1 MTLDHTSRWRGRGLA
16 VGTPEHFRWLNGI
29 AKWVLLLNL
38 LDGVFTLIW
47 VEYFGAGEKNVMLSD
62 LVHTSALMFML
73 VKLTLVS
80 LGILFLWRNRSNAF
94 AVICLFFAFFSYYL
108 VLLFHIQYSATVFL

>member
-1 MTLDHTSRWRGRGLA
+1 MHETASPGRSRGL
-16 VGTPEHFRWLNGI
+16 VIGTPEHFRWLYSI

-47 VEYFGAGEKNVMLSD
+47 VEFFGAGEKNIMLSD
-62 LVHTSALMFML
+62 LVHSSALVFML

-80 LGILFLWRNRSNAF
+80 LGVLFLWRNRSNPF
-94 AVICLFFAFFSYYL
+94 AVICLFLAFFTYYL
-108 VLLFHIQYSATVFL
+108 VLLFHIQYSSMMFL

>member
-1 MTLDHTSRWRGRGLA
+1 MTLESLVPGGRRTLA
-16 VGTPEHFRWLNGI
+16 LGTQEHFEWLYAI
-29 AKWVLLLNL
+29 AKWILVLNL

-62 LVHTSALMFML
+62 LVHTSALLFML

-80 LGILFLWRNRSNAF
+80 LGTLFLWRNRNNRF
-94 AVICLFFAFFSYYL
+94 AVVCMFFAFYSYYL
-108 VLLFHIQYSATVFL
+108 VLLIHLQQSSRVFF

>member
-1 MTLDHTSRWRGRGLA
+1 MHETATLGRSRGL
-16 VGTPEHFRWLNGI
+16 VIGTTEHFGWLYSI

-47 VEYFGAGEKNVMLSD
+47 VEFYGAGEKNILMRD
-62 LVHTSALMFML
+62 LVHSSALMFML

-80 LGILFLWRNRSNAF
+80 LGILFLWRNRSNPL
-94 AVICLFFAFFSYYL
+94 AVICLFIAFFSYYL
-108 VLLFHIQYSATVFL
+108 VLLFHIQYSSTVFL